1 MSEEVEMT
9 PITPEE
15 GGGAPPKVTPV
26 AVAAS
31 STAPTVKLKPVIRK
45 PMIRKPVIGG
55 AKPVTLKPAA
65 GTPPP
70 PAPVPEAA
78 AAPVAA
84 PAAAA
89 PAAAP
94 SVPPVAPAPG
104 NGPQLKAITSPIAA
118 QAILRKTGIIAEGIL
133 TPAQAQ
139 AAKTKTSR
147 ISLES
152 AIGVAPVMK
161 SSAPMK
167 TIKLRRP
174 TDIPPAPGAVKLPSV
189 KPAPAPAQASVAAP
203 AAPEA
208 AAAAPT
214 AAPAAEPVAT
224 EAAPAAESAESPTT
238 VTQKKTLK
246 LKRPGFKRPT
256 VSGLHRPGETPAAPA
271 PADGTGGEVPALS
284 AVAAIP
290 DIKPLPSVA
299 PAPAE
304 DDSKTVA
311 GVPAWLNATTL
322 VAGIAALVVIGLC
335 TWTLFREAVG
345 PAAGPN
351 DLASFHS
358 DTDYR
363 R

>member
-15 GGGAPPKVTPV
+15 GGAIPDKVSPSAMT
-26 AVAAS
+26 AS

-55 AKPVTLKPAA
+55 AKPVTLKPAT

-70 PAPVPEAA
+70 PAAVPEAA
-78 AAPVAA
+78 AAPAA
-84 PAAAA
+84 PAEAEK
-89 PAAAP
+89 PA
-94 SVPPVAPAPG
+94 G
-104 NGPQLKAITSPIAA
+104 TPQLKAITSPIAA

-152 AIGVAPVMK
+152 AIGVAPTMK
-161 SSAPMK
+161 SAAPMK

-174 TDIPPAPGAVKLPSV
+174 TDIPPAPGAVKVEPPKPAAPSPL
-189 KPAPAPAQASVAAP
+189 KPEPAPAPAAAD
-203 AAPEA
+203 
-208 AAAAPT
+208 APT
-214 AAPAAEPVAT
+214 APTVAPVVNT
-224 EAAPAAESAESPTT
+224 EASTVAEADKAKDVSAT

-246 LKRPGFKRPT
+246 LQRPGFKRPT
-256 VSGLHRPGETPAAPA
+256 VSGLRRPGTAGAPA
-271 PADGTGGEVPALS
+271 PATAATTEGGATDTVADLS
-284 AVAAIP
+284 SVADIP
-290 DIKPLPSVA
+290 DIKPLSPVNME
-299 PAPAE
+299 PAN

-311 GVPAWLNATTL
+311 GAPMWLNTMTL
-322 VAGIAALVVIGLC
+322 VAGLAALVVIGLC

>member
-1 MSEEVEMT
+1 MD
-9 PITPEE
+9 
-15 GGGAPPKVTPV
+15 A

-70 PAPVPEAA
+70 PAAVPEAA
-78 AAPVAA
+78 AAA
-84 PAAAA
+84 PA

-94 SVPPVAPAPG
+94 
-104 NGPQLKAITSPIAA
+104 TD
-118 QAILRKTGIIAEGIL
+118 AE
-133 TPAQAQ
+133 T
-139 AAKTKTSR
+139 
-147 ISLES
+147 
-152 AIGVAPVMK
+152 
-161 SSAPMK
+161 
-167 TIKLRRP
+167 
-174 TDIPPAPGAVKLPSV
+174 
-189 KPAPAPAQASVAAP
+189 
-203 AAPEA
+203 
-208 AAAAPT
+208 APT

-224 EAAPAAESAESPTT
+224 ETSPATAESPST

-256 VSGLHRPGETPAAPA
+256 VSGLHRPGEVHPAPAASA
-271 PADGTGGEVPALS
+271 PADGTGDVSDLS
-284 AVAAIP
+284 TVTDIP
-290 DIKPLPSVA
+290 DIKPLPSA
-299 PAPAE
+299 ALEPAE

>member
-15 GGGAPPKVTPV
+15 GGAMPAKVSP
-26 AVAAS
+26 AAIAAS

-45 PMIRKPVIGG
+45 PLIRKPVIGG
-55 AKPVTLKPAA
+55 AKPVTLKPAT

-70 PAPVPEAA
+70 PAAVPEAA
-78 AAPVAA
+78 TAPAA
-84 PAAAA
+84 PAEAGK
-89 PAAAP
+89 PA
-94 SVPPVAPAPG
+94 G
-104 NGPQLKAITSPIAA
+104 TPQLKAITSPIAA

-152 AIGVAPVMK
+152 AIGVAPTMK
-161 SSAPMK
+161 SAAPMK

-174 TDIPPAPGAVKLPSV
+174 TDIPPAPGAVKVEPPKPAAPSPL
-189 KPAPAPAQASVAAP
+189 KPAPASAP
-203 AAPEA
+203 AAA
-208 AAAAPT
+208 DAPT
-214 AAPAAEPVAT
+214 APTIAPVVNT
-224 EAAPAAESAESPTT
+224 EAPTVAEADKPKEASPT

-246 LKRPGFKRPT
+246 LQRPGFKRPT
-256 VSGLHRPGETPAAPA
+256 VSGLRRPGTAGAPA
-271 PADGTGGEVPALS
+271 LASAPAEGGTGD
-284 AVAAIP
+284 VADMPTVADIP
-290 DIKPLPSVA
+290 DIKPLPASMT
-299 PAPAE
+299 PAE
-304 DDSKTVA
+304 DDSGTVSGA
-311 GVPAWLNATTL
+311 PAWLNTMTL
-322 VAGIAALVVIGLC
+322 IAGLAALVVIGLC

>member
-15 GGGAPPKVTPV
+15 GGAAPPKVTPS

-70 PAPVPEAA
+70 PAAVPEAA
-78 AAPVAA
+78 AAA
-84 PAAAA
+84 PAA
-89 PAAAP
+89 PSAP
-94 SVPPVAPAPG
+94 SAAPAPG
-104 NGPQLKAITSPIAA
+104 NGPHLKAITSPIAA

-161 SSAPMK
+161 SAAPMK

-189 KPAPAPAQASVAAP
+189 KSEPAPAPAAAP
-203 AAPEA
+203 TDAET
-208 AAAAPT
+208 APT

-224 EAAPAAESAESPTT
+224 ETSPATAESPST

-256 VSGLHRPGETPAAPA
+256 VSGLHRPGEVHPAPAASA
-271 PADGTGGEVPALS
+271 PADGTGDVSDLS
-284 AVAAIP
+284 TVTDIP
-290 DIKPLPSVA
+290 DIKPLPSA
-299 PAPAE
+299 ALEPAE

>member
-9 PITPEE
+9 PIMPEE
-15 GGGAPPKVTPV
+15 GGGEPPKVVPS
-26 AVAAS
+26 AGAS
-31 STAPTVKLKPVIRK
+31 ASVAPTVKLKPVIRK

-70 PAPVPEAA
+70 PAAVPEAA
-78 AAPVAA
+78 AEPSPAA
-84 PAAAA
+84 PAAPASAA
-89 PAAAP
+89 G
-94 SVPPVAPAPG
+94 S
-104 NGPQLKAITSPIAA
+104 PQLKAITSPIAA

-152 AIGVAPVMK
+152 AIGVAPAMK
-161 SSAPMK
+161 SAAPMK
-167 TIKLRRP
+167 TIRLRRP
-174 TDIPPAPGAVKLPSV
+174 TDIPPAPGAVKPLPSTLKPEAPAAAAAPAPAAAPTPTAAPV
-189 KPAPAPAQASVAAP
+189 QPAPAPAAEVPETLATVADASDT
-203 AAPEA
+203 
-208 AAAAPT
+208 T
-214 AAPAAEPVAT
+214 ASEIA
-224 EAAPAAESAESPTT
+224 
-238 VTQKKTLK
+238 QRKTLK

-256 VSGLHRPGETPAAPA
+256 VSGLHRPGATPAA
-271 PADGTGGEVPALS
+271 DGTVADLS
-284 AVAAIP
+284 AVP
-290 DIKPLPSVA
+290 DISDIKTLPTLA
-299 PAPAE
+299 PVSGD

-311 GVPAWLNATTL
+311 GAPAWLNVTTL
-322 VAGIAALVVIGLC
+322 VAGVAALIVIGLC

>member
-15 GGGAPPKVTPV
+15 GGTPPPKVTPSATV
-26 AVAAS
+26 AS
-31 STAPTVKLKPVIRK
+31 SAAPTVKLKPVIRK

-55 AKPVTLKPAA
+55 AKPVTLKPAV

-70 PAPVPEAA
+70 PAAVPEAA
-78 AAPVAA
+78 A
-84 PAAAA
+84 PAAEAK

-94 SVPPVAPAPG
+94 
-104 NGPQLKAITSPIAA
+104 QLKSITSPIAA
-118 QAILRKTGIIAEGIL
+118 QAILRKTGIVAEGIL

-139 AAKTKTSR
+139 AAKTTTSR

-152 AIGVAPVMK
+152 AIGVAPAMK

-174 TDIPPAPGAVKLPSV
+174 TDIPPAPGE
-189 KPAPAPAQASVAAP
+189 KPPAPPPPAAAPAPAAD

-208 AAAAPT
+208 ATESSPSA
-214 AAPAAEPVAT
+214 VAT
-224 EAAPAAESAESPTT
+224 EATTVAAAPKSTASVT

-246 LKRPGFKRPT
+246 LQRPGFKRPT
-256 VSGLHRPGETPAAPA
+256 VSGLRRPGA
-271 PADGTGGEVPALS
+271 TGGDTASGASTVQQQGAATGGDVADLS
-284 AVAAIP
+284 TVADIP
-290 DIKPLPSVA
+290 DIKPMPSTIADVA
-299 PAPAE
+299 E
-304 DDSKTVA
+304 NESGTVA
-311 GVPAWLNATTL
+311 GAPAWLNAMTL
-322 VAGIAALVVIGLC
+322 IAGIAALVVIGFC

-351 DLASFHS
+351 DLASFQS

>member
-9 PITPEE
+9 PIMPEE
-15 GGGAPPKVTPV
+15 GGTPPKVMPPSGTE
-26 AVAAS
+26 AS
-31 STAPTVKLKPVIRK
+31 APTVKLKPVIRK

-70 PAPVPEAA
+70 PAAVPEAA
-78 AAPVAA
+78 AAPASSA
-84 PAAAA
+84 PAAAT
-89 PAAAP
+89 
-94 SVPPVAPAPG
+94 
-104 NGPQLKAITSPIAA
+104 PQLKAITSPIAA
-118 QAILRKTGIIAEGIL
+118 QAVLHKTGIIAEGIL

-152 AIGVAPVMK
+152 AIGVAPTVK

-174 TDIPPAPGAVKLPSV
+174 TDIPLAPGAVKLDAA
-189 KPAPAPAQASVAAP
+189 KPAPSPLKPEAPAAAPVAPAAP
-203 AAPEA
+203 AA
-208 AAAAPT
+208 T
-214 AAPAAEPVAT
+214 PATSPAVDAETPAT
-224 EAAPAAESAESPTT
+224 PASESSETLIS
-238 VTQKKTLK
+238 QKKTLK

-256 VSGLHRPGETPAAPA
+256 VSGLHRPGEAPAAPTA
-271 PADGTGGEVPALS
+271 PADGTGDVADLS
-284 AVAAIP
+284 AVADIP
-290 DIKPLPSVA
+290 DIKPLSPVA
-299 PAPAE
+299 MAPVE
-304 DDSKTVA
+304 DDAKTVA
-311 GVPAWLNATTL
+311 GVPAWLNVTTL
-322 VAGIAALVVIGLC
+322 VAGLAALIVIGLC

>member
-9 PITPEE
+9 PITSEE
-15 GGGAPPKVTPV
+15 SGTEPPKVTPS
-26 AVAAS
+26 AA
-31 STAPTVKLKPVIRK
+31 TAAPTAATVKLKPVIRK

-70 PAPVPEAA
+70 PAAVPEAA
-78 AAPVAA
+78 AE
-84 PAAAA
+84 AAA
-89 PAAAP
+89 PAT
-94 SVPPVAPAPG
+94 SAPAAG
-104 NGPQLKAITSPIAA
+104 TPQLKAITSPIAA
-118 QAILRKTGIIAEGIL
+118 QAVLHKTGIIAEGIL

-152 AIGVAPVMK
+152 AIGVAPTVK

-174 TDIPPAPGAVKLPSV
+174 TDIPPAPGAVKLGAAAPTPSPL
-189 KPAPAPAQASVAAP
+189 KPEAP

-208 AAAAPT
+208 VAPA
-214 AAPAAEPVAT
+214 AAPAA
-224 EAAPAAESAESPTT
+224 APAPADSVDPTATASAESPETSIS
-238 VTQKKTLK
+238 QKKTMK

-256 VSGLHRPGETPAAPA
+256 VSGLHRPGEAPTA
-271 PADGTGGEVPALS
+271 PTASVGAEGAGDVADLS
-284 AVAAIP
+284 AVSDIP
-290 DIKPLPSVA
+290 DLKPLSPVA
-299 PAPAE
+299 MTSAE
-304 DDSKTVA
+304 DDAGTVA
-311 GVPAWLNATTL
+311 GAPAWLNVTTL
-322 VAGIAALVVIGLC
+322 VAGIAALIVIGLC
-335 TWTLFREAVG
+335 TWTLFCEAVG

>member
-15 GGGAPPKVTPV
+15 GGGAPPKVAPS
-26 AVAAS
+26 AVTAS

-70 PAPVPEAA
+70 PAAVPEAA
-78 AAPVAA
+78 AAP
-84 PAAAA
+84 AAASSA
-89 PAAAP
+89 
-94 SVPPVAPAPG
+94 PPVAPAPG

-161 SSAPMK
+161 SAAPMK

-189 KPAPAPAQASVAAP
+189 KPEPAPAPA
-203 AAPEA
+203 
-208 AAAAPT
+208 
-214 AAPAAEPVAT
+214 
-224 EAAPAAESAESPTT
+224 
-238 VTQKKTLK
+238 
-246 LKRPGFKRPT
+246 RRPT
-256 VSGLHRPGETPAAPA
+256 RP
-271 PADGTGGEVPALS
+271 
-284 AVAAIP
+284 
-290 DIKPLPSVA
+290 
-299 PAPAE
+299 
-304 DDSKTVA
+304 
-311 GVPAWLNATTL
+311 WL
-322 VAGIAALVVIGLC
+322 
-335 TWTLFREAVG
+335 
-345 PAAGPN
+345 
-351 DLASFHS
+351 
-358 DTDYR
+358 R
-363 R
+363 RPQRLNRWRRRRSRRRRSRRRRR